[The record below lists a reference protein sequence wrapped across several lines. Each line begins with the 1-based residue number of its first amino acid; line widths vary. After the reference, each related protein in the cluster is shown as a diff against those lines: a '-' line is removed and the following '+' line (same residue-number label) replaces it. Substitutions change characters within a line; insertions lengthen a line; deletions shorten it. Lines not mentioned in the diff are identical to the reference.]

1 MAEFRAPKGMLDILP
16 PDSARWER
24 LVAAFASLAGRS
36 GFGLAITPVI
46 EHIEVFLRLGDSTDV
61 VRKEMYDFKDKSDR
75 HIAVRPELTA
85 SLMRAFVEHRPTTP
99 WKAWTIGP
107 NFRYER
113 PQAGRYR
120 QHFQVDAEIVGT
132 QDPDADLEVITLL
145 DGFHRALGLQQRT
158 IYLNSLGDASC
169 RPAYRAALVAYF
181 ESRLDEL
188 SEESRTTL
196 GLNPLRVLDSKREP
210 DQVVIEGAPRMVD
223 YLSDDAGVHFERV
236 TSGLT
241 ALGLS
246 YELNNRL
253 VRGFDYYTDTI
264 FEIASHAL
272 PGSQNAIGGGGRY
285 NGLVEQL
292 GGPAGTGGVGF
303 GAGVERILLAC
314 DAEASFAPPEAPLD
328 IFIVDTSDS
337 RQALLL
343 SQELREDG
351 FRVDRAFDGRS
362 MKSQMRVADR
372 SGATH
377 AIIIG
382 SVEVEAREVLVLP
395 LRGRGNQQTRVPLD
409 RLSDFLNNN
418 LRKQPS

>member
-1 MAEFRAPKGMLDILP
+1 MAEFRAPKGMLDIMP

-24 LVAAFASLAGRS
+24 LVAAFATLAGRS
-36 GFGLAITPVI
+36 GFGLAVTPVI
-46 EHIEVFLRLGDSTDV
+46 EHIEVFLRLGDSSDV

-132 QDPDADLEVITLL
+132 NDPDADLEVITLL

-158 IYLNSLGDASC
+158 LYLNSLGDASC
-169 RPAYRAALVAYF
+169 RPAYRTALVAYF

-196 GLNPLRVLDSKREP
+196 ALNPLRVLDSKREP

-223 YLSDDAGVHFERV
+223 YLSDEAGIHFERV
-236 TSGLT
+236 TSGLK

-303 GAGVERILLAC
+303 GAGIERILLAC
-314 DAEASFAPPEAPLD
+314 DAEASFTTPEAP
-328 IFIVDTSDS
+328 VDVYVIDTTEAQ
-337 RQALLL
+337 QALLI
-343 SQELREDG
+343 SHELRAAG
-351 FRVDRAFDGRS
+351 IRVDRAFDSRS
-362 MKSQMRVADR
+362 MKSQMKTADR
-372 SGATH
+372 SGATF
-377 AIIIG
+377 AVIIG
-382 SVEVEAREVLVLP
+382 SDELAAGTVTVKP
-395 LRGRGNQQTRVPLD
+395 LRGGDQTVVERSTITPYLLKV
-409 RLSDFLNNN
+409 LN
-418 LRKQPS
+418 S

>member
-1 MAEFRAPKGMLDILP
+1 MAEFRAPKGMLDIMP

-24 LVAAFASLAGRS
+24 LVAAFATLAGRS
-36 GFGLAITPVI
+36 GFGLAVTPVI
-46 EHIEVFLRLGDSTDV
+46 EHIEVFLRLGDSSDV

-132 QDPDADLEVITLL
+132 NDPDADLEVITLL

-158 IYLNSLGDASC
+158 LYLNSLGDASC
-169 RPAYRAALVAYF
+169 RPAYRSALVAYF

-196 GLNPLRVLDSKREP
+196 ALNPLRVLDSKREP

-223 YLSDDAGVHFERV
+223 YLSDEAGAHFERV
-236 TSGLT
+236 TSGLK

-303 GAGVERILLAC
+303 GAGIERILLAC
-314 DAEASFAPPEAPLD
+314 DAEALFPLPEAPLD
-328 IFIVDTSDS
+328 IYVIDTTDA
-337 RQALLL
+337 RQALVI
-343 SQELREDG
+343 SHELRAAG
-351 FRVDRAFDGRS
+351 LRVDRAFDARS
-362 MKSQMRVADR
+362 MKSQMKTADR
-372 SGATH
+372 SGATF
-377 AIIIG
+377 AVIIG
-382 SVEVEAREVLVLP
+382 SDEMADGYVTVKP
-395 LRGRGNQQTRVPLD
+395 LRGGGHETMID
-409 RLSDFLNNN
+409 RASLTSYMKALI
-418 LRKQPS
+418 